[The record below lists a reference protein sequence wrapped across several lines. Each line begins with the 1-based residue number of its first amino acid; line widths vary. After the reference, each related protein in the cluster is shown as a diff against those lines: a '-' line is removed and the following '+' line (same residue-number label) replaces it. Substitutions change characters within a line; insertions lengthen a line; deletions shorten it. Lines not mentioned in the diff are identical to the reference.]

1 MARIQIGAQTRR
13 QRLSA
18 RQRSHHCIQAT
29 LPCRACVCSRNN
41 FAVSENHLRSQRR
54 RRFHL
59 RLCSPV
65 RLSLKLHIPL
75 ILRSAHRSHAL
86 SASDCLQV
94 IAHNSFGGRKLSG
107 LLAVKRRD
115 KWCDEQK
122 EKEKR
127 RGDAETR
134 GRGKK
139 KRRRK
144 ARYYSCIVS
153 SLLLAALPVFRVSAS
168 LLLPLSLLLRRPPD
182 LALARLVSF

>member
-1 MARIQIGAQTRR
+1 MVRIQIGAQTRR

-18 RQRSHHCIQAT
+18 RQRSHHCVQAT
-29 LPCRACVCSRNN
+29 LPCRACIRSSNN
-41 FAVSENHLRSQRR
+41 FAVSENHIGTHRR

-59 RLCSPV
+59 RLRSPV

-94 IAHNSFGGRKLSG
+94 IAHNSFGGRKISG
-107 LLAVKRRD
+107 LLAVKRRG

-134 GRGKK
+134 RHGDAARRDEEKPDTIPASSVRFFSP
-139 KRRRK
+139 RRR
-144 ARYYSCIVS
+144 VS
-153 SLLLAALPVFRVSAS
+153 VSPRLFFMLALAAVAA
-168 LLLPLSLLLRRPPD
+168 LRRPS
-182 LALARLVSF
+182 L